1 MFRWVYLVVKDGGLA
16 ILQADFKQWG
26 LANKTE
32 TGYSWNFTYPLA
44 FSSFGL
50 PVFTPYYPDGGSSV
64 VRSIAIPAYSK
75 TGCTLRTDA
84 TGATVKGLCIIV
96 GK

>member
-1 MFRWVYLVVKDGGLA
+1 M
-16 ILQADFKQWG
+16 QADFKQWG